1 MKSDRRERLARL
13 DRLMDRLKKRGL
25 RMTPQR
31 AAILRELV
39 MDPNHPSV
47 ENLHQRL
54 LLDYPSMSLA
64 TVYKT
69 MNLLKEMGEVQ
80 ELEFSNRE
88 NRFDGFIPEPHPHL
102 ICTRCGRII
111 DPEVPGLKPLIE
123 DLVRATGFDVQAH
136 RLDFYGLCSHCSK
149 KD

>member
-1 MKSDRRERLARL
+1 MMSDRRERLARL
-13 DRLMDRLKKRGL
+13 DRLMGRLKEHGL

-31 AAILRELV
+31 AAILRALV

-47 ENLHQRL
+47 ETLHRRL
-54 LLDYPSMSLA
+54 VADYPNMSLA

-69 MNLLKEMGEVQ
+69 MNLLKELGEVR
-80 ELEFSNRE
+80 ELEFSSRD
-88 NRFDGFIPEPHPHL
+88 NRFDGFIPQPHPHL

-111 DPEVPGLKPLIE
+111 DPDVPELKDLIE
-123 DLVRATGFDVQAH
+123 NLVHATGFDVQSH
-136 RLDFYGLCSHCSK
+136 RLDFYGLCPSCLK